1 MTKDLTEGNP
11 LSLILGFSIPVLLGY
26 LFQQLYNVTDTIIVG
41 KCIGVEALAAVGSTG
56 AVNFLIIGFVNGV
69 CSGFSIP
76 VANRFGAK
84 DYSSMRRFIAN
95 IVYLTI
101 FFSIVMTVLTVV
113 FCRPLMRL
121 MLTPED
127 IIGRADSYIRII
139 FAGIPLCF
147 LYNITSGIIRSLG
160 DSRTPVFFLVL
171 SSVLNIAL
179 DLIFIINFHW
189 DVQGAALAT
198 IISQGISGIACLLY
212 MIKKYPLIHSS
223 NNQQK
228 SNTKKDEQRFDPYS
242 CRQLCAVGIPMG
254 LQYSITAIGSVILQ
268 TSVNTLGSAAVASV
282 TAGQK
287 VSMFFCTVF
296 DALGTTMAT
305 FGGQNTGAGKYDRL
319 RTGVRDSMLISII
332 YSIFAFILFT
342 FAGKL
347 FISFFINS
355 SAETQI
361 INNAH
366 LFLLENSAAYIL
378 LAAVNIYRF
387 MIQGMGYSRFA
398 VLSGV
403 LEMIARALIGIFMIP
418 RFGFICAGL
427 ASPLAW
433 IFADCFLLPAFHS
446 CRKKLSETKKAARQ

>member
-1 MTKDLTEGNP
+1 MTKDLTEGTP

-26 LFQQLYNVTDTIIVG
+26 LFQQFYNVTDTIIVG
-41 KCIGVEALAAVGSTG
+41 KCIGVEALAAAGSTG

-69 CSGFSIP
+69 CSGFAIP

-101 FFSIVMTVLTVV
+101 VFSIVMTVLTVV

-121 MLTPED
+121 MLTPEN
-127 IIGRADSYIRII
+127 IIDRADNYIRII

-160 DSRTPVFFLVL
+160 DSKTPVFFLVL

-198 IISQGISGIACLLY
+198 IISQGVSGIACLFY
-212 MIKKYPLIHSS
+212 MIKKFPLIHAQGAEKKLH
-223 NNQQK
+223 QQ
-228 SNTKKDEQRFDPYS
+228 S

-254 LQYSITAIGSVILQ
+254 LQYSITAVGSVILQ
-268 TSVNTLGSAAVASV
+268 TSVNTLGSGAVAAV

-287 VSMFFCTVF
+287 VSLFFCTVF

-319 RTGVRDSMLISII
+319 RTGVHASMKIAII
-332 YSIFAFILFT
+332 YSLVIFVFFVFT
-342 FAGKL
+342 GKF
-347 FISFFINS
+347 FISLFMDS
-355 SAETQI
+355 SADKQI

-366 LFLLENSAAYIL
+366 LFLLENSSCYIL

-403 LEMIARALIGIFMIP
+403 FEMIARTLIGIFMIP
-418 RFGFICAGL
+418 RFGFVCAGL

-433 IFADCFLLPAFHS
+433 VFADCFLLPAFHS
-446 CRKKLSETKKAARQ
+446 CRKKLQKIYKINPFTAVFF

>member
-26 LFQQLYNVTDTIIVG
+26 LFQQFYNVTDTIIVG
-41 KCIGVEALAAVGSTG
+41 KCLGVDALAAVGSTG
-56 AVNFLIIGFVNGV
+56 AVNFLIIGFVMGV
-69 CSGFSIP
+69 CSGFAIP

-95 IVYLTI
+95 TIYLCI
-101 FFSIVMTVLTVV
+101 AFSIIMAVLTVV
-113 FCRPLMRL
+113 FCRPLLRL
-121 MLTPED
+121 MLTPEN
-127 IIGRADSYIRII
+127 IIDRADNYIRII

-147 LYNITSGIIRSLG
+147 LYNMTSGIIRSLG
-160 DSRTPVFFLVL
+160 DSKTPVFFLVL
-171 SSVLNIAL
+171 SSVLNIIL

-189 DVQGAALAT
+189 DVTGAALAT
-198 IISQGISGIACLLY
+198 VISQGVSGVACLFY
-212 MIKKYPLIHSS
+212 MIKKFPLIHA
-223 NNQQK
+223 QGAE
-228 SNTKKDEQRFDPYS
+228 KKLHPQS
-242 CRQLCAVGIPMG
+242 CRQLCAVGVPMG

-268 TSVNTLGSAAVASV
+268 ASVNTLGSGAVAAV

-287 VSMFFCTVF
+287 VSLFFCTVF

-319 RTGVRDSMLISII
+319 RTGVRASMKIAII
-332 YSIFAFILFT
+332 YSLIIFVFFIFT
-342 FAGKL
+342 GKF
-347 FISFFINS
+347 FISLFMDS
-355 SAETQI
+355 GADKQI

-366 LFLLENSAAYIL
+366 LFLLENSSCYIL

-403 LEMIARALIGIFMIP
+403 FEMIARTLIGIFMIP
-418 RFGFICAGL
+418 RFGFVCAGL

-433 IFADCFLLPAFHS
+433 VFADCFLLPAFHS
-446 CRKKLSETKKAARQ
+446 CRVKLQKLYKINN

>member
-41 KCIGVEALAAVGSTG
+41 KCLGVEALAAVGSTG

-95 IVYLTI
+95 IIYLTI
-101 FFSIVMTVLTVV
+101 IFSIVMTVLTVV

-160 DSRTPVFFLVL
+160 DSKTPVFFLVL
-171 SSVLNIAL
+171 SSILNIAL

-198 IISQGISGIACLLY
+198 IISQGVSGIASLLY
-212 MIKKYPLIHSS
+212 MIKKYPLIRPDS
-223 NNQQK
+223 
-228 SNTKKDEQRFDPYS
+228 TEKKLDART
-242 CRQLCAVGIPMG
+242 CRTLCGVGIPMG

-268 TSVNTLGSAAVASV
+268 TSVNTLGSGAVASV
-282 TAGQK
+282 TAAQK

-319 RTGVRDSMLISII
+319 RAGVRSSMLISIM
-332 YSIFAFILFT
+332 YSIFAFILFI

-347 FISFFINS
+347 FISLFINS
-355 SAETQI
+355 STDKQI

-403 LEMIARALIGIFMIP
+403 LEMVARALIGIFMIS

-433 IFADCFLLPAFHS
+433 IFADSFLLPAFHS
-446 CRKKLSETKKAARQ
+446 CRKKLYKTQKSSIQ